1 MVAYYFAW
9 GAIDRILLIEMK
21 IRCGLAVVKFTH
33 YIKKQEVLPATGC
46 VTPARWP
53 GVS

>member
-33 YIKKQEVLPATGC
+33 YIKKQEVLPALTA
-46 VTPARWP
+46 ARWP
-53 GVS
+53 GVLVLG